1 MKDMSKQEKVKEYI
15 NNRLNCKDC
24 KYEGHCRFGAGY
36 DGSEDC
42 SCNGD
47 DLAEAYEAGWDE
59 ALKSQWINVNDKLPA
74 TEEVVLALT
83 SNGKISMAKMYQ
95 PKDCHGNDV
104 GVVRWSGSSTFNNS
118 IIA

>member
-24 KYEGHCRFGAGY
+24 KYEGHCRFGAEY

-59 ALKSQWINVNDKLPA
+59 ALKNQ
-74 TEEVVLALT
+74 
-83 SNGKISMAKMYQ
+83 
-95 PKDCHGNDV
+95 
-104 GVVRWSGSSTFNNS
+104 
-118 IIA
+118 